1 MQPNTRPSLRISRAQ
16 VILLV
21 GDALIFVFFAVG
33 GRATHEMGLGASPI
47 LTVLTVAAPFAV
59 PWFILAWVL
68 EAFQSDTI
76 LHPRRMLFTT
86 AFAWSCGGSIGL
98 VARTMILQRPLLPAF
113 AAAVLGINGILL
125 LSWRFIYS
133 LIAARAKSKALV

>member
-1 MQPNTRPSLRISRAQ
+1 MQSNAQPSLRISRAQ
-16 VILLV
+16 MILLV
-21 GDALIFVFFAVG
+21 GDALIFVFFAVE
-33 GRATHEMGLGASPI
+33 GRATHEMGLGASPL

-59 PWFILAWVL
+59 PWFILAWVFQ
-68 EAFQSDTI
+68 AFQPDII
-76 LHPRRMLFTT
+76 LQPRRVLFTT
-86 AFAWSCGGSIGL
+86 AFAWLCGGSIGL

-133 LIAARAKSKALV
+133 LVAARAKSKALL